1 MNLNEYQ
8 NEALR
13 TSGDLDRVCG
23 ALGLS
28 GEAGEVIASLLQL
41 AASTGAVA
49 DTIKKIR
56 FHGHS
61 ADRDKLINELGDV
74 LWYVA
79 STAATLNASLD
90 EIAEANIKKL
100 KDRYPDGFS
109 TERSINRV

>member
-1 MNLNEYQ
+1 MELNAYQ
-8 NEALR
+8 TEALR
-13 TSGDLDRVCG
+13 TAGDLDRVCG

-41 AASTGAVA
+41 ASATGAVS

-56 FHGHS
+56 YHGHS
-61 ADRDKLINELGDV
+61 PDRDKLVHELGDV

-90 EIAEANIKKL
+90 EIAEANIEKL
-100 KDRYPDGFS
+100 RARYPDGFS
-109 TERSINRV
+109 TERSINR